1 MLGFSEVL
9 TKQAIN
15 GGLRPESST
24 SDLQSES
31 RCFHQAVLDVWFGNF
46 EEDECFKEIV
56 ENFKKGKIWG
66 FEDSM
71 DPDVQ
76 RARAF

>member
-1 MLGFSEVL
+1 MQ
-9 TKQAIN
+9 T
-15 GGLRPESST
+15 P
-24 SDLQSES
+24 LQSHPHWIVS
-31 RCFHQAVLDVWFGNF
+31 TNLVAFIKQFLHVWLGNF
-46 EEDECFKEIV
+46 EVDEYFKEDV
-56 ENFKKGKIWG
+56 QNFKKGNIWG